1 MDIVIVG
8 HLSRDLIIT
17 PETKREALGGGT
29 AYAMLAPALDA
40 YNTGIVS
47 KVGEDFEE
55 EYWNTLK
62 SAGLNLAG
70 LSKVGTTSTRFV
82 NKYDSE
88 GNRVQIVE
96 AVAEQITPDDF
107 PDDYLDAKIIHFSP
121 LTANELDID
130 CIKLARS
137 SAKITSIDVQGY
149 VRSIDNSGMVIPR
162 VWTERNEILS
172 LVDVVKFHELELKQT
187 IEGESELSAVSEIL
201 NLGPRIVLVTR
212 DNRGSTIY
220 TRNEQ
225 ITIPLVNAGTQI
237 DSTGCGDVY
246 SIGFLLEYVQT
257 SNLKQSGFFAATCS
271 SFNCEMSGPYNFPSR
286 LDIER
291 RMKRYLKG

>member
-88 GNRVQIVE
+88 GNRV
-96 AVAEQITPDDF
+96 
-107 PDDYLDAKIIHFSP
+107 
-121 LTANELDID
+121 
-130 CIKLARS
+130 
-137 SAKITSIDVQGY
+137 
-149 VRSIDNSGMVIPR
+149 
-162 VWTERNEILS
+162 
-172 LVDVVKFHELELKQT
+172 
-187 IEGESELSAVSEIL
+187 
-201 NLGPRIVLVTR
+201 
-212 DNRGSTIY
+212 
-220 TRNEQ
+220 
-225 ITIPLVNAGTQI
+225 
-237 DSTGCGDVY
+237 
-246 SIGFLLEYVQT
+246 
-257 SNLKQSGFFAATCS
+257 
-271 SFNCEMSGPYNFPSR
+271 
-286 LDIER
+286 
-291 RMKRYLKG
+291 